1 MNDNIKPT
9 TNKGMDT
16 PLSGTGTQSAAFGL
30 SAVLVAM
37 GLAVLVAIV
46 GVGAKIAFDLSQIAT
61 LANETNATTIADA
74 EAAQNR
80 ALQVE
85 KLARLAVLVMSAE
98 DANRRTEALTQAEAL
113 GLALAGG
120 NKQIDDREIAQVMA
134 IVRKI
139 AEAGDGMDEL
149 RAQIRDMLAKAN
161 RAIDQADDTLVATS
175 DEATQELAERI
186 ADIGTASADSLY
198 YLQQDME
205 TLAGQN
211 TAIQLLLLTLRDMT
225 ARLGETRAI
234 TVIEDLERPERSYNG
249 LAKRLPPLVNALPTG
264 GDNEYVP
271 QLVGEFAGLSEV
283 FSMRR
288 TQLDLAAQIKVM
300 NDDATGILSAATDRL
315 SADAA
320 RGMRET
326 VQGGQ
331 AIAVGASDI
340 RTTGIVILLG
350 LIGFGFIV
358 AWFLRGQVFKPISQA
373 SRALEDMRQGRLD
386 AEMPPTHLREFE
398 AIRSSLESFRQALLD
413 TKRLESE
420 KAASRRREED
430 EKRQFITELADS
442 FDQQVKEGVAG
453 VTSSASEMQVT
464 AQQMSATAEEASRQS
479 TNVATASEQATVN
492 VQTVAVTVEELS
504 ASIAEIGRQVS
515 QSARITGNAVAE
527 VESTNAVVLGLA
539 DAANRIGEVVTLIND
554 IAGQTN
560 LLALNATIEAARAGD
575 AGKGF
580 AVVAQEVKN
589 LANQTARAT
598 EDISKQ
604 IAAVQDETADAVS
617 AIHKINGIIA
627 EVNDISTTIAA
638 AVEEQSLSTQDI
650 ARNVQQ
656 AARGTQDVNENI
668 VSVNK
673 AAGETGSAAGQMLG
687 AAQSMSRQAEGLR
700 GEVEQFLGN
709 IRAA

>member
-149 RAQIRDMLAKAN
+149 RAQIQDMLAKAN

-175 DEATQELAERI
+175 DESTLELTESI
-186 ADIGTASADSLY
+186 ADIGTASADDLY
-198 YLQQDME
+198 YLQQDMAE
-205 TLAGQN
+205 LAGQN
-211 TAIQLLLLTLRDMT
+211 TAIQSLLLTLRDMT

-249 LAKRLPPLVNALPTG
+249 LAKRLPPLVNALPSG
-264 GDNEYVP
+264 GDNEYLP
-271 QLVGEFAGLSEV
+271 ELVAEFTGLSKV
-283 FSMRR
+283 FSIRR
-288 TQLDLAAQIKVM
+288 TQLDLAAQIRTM
-300 NDDATGILSAATDRL
+300 NDDATGILSAVTDRL

-320 RGMRET
+320 HGMRET
-326 VQGGQ
+326 VQGGHD
-331 AIAVGASDI
+331 IAVGARAI
-340 RTTGIVILLG
+340 RTTGFVILLG
-350 LIGFGFIV
+350 LLGAGFVV
-358 AWFLRGQVFKPISQA
+358 AWFLQGQVLKPVSQA

-386 AEMPPTHLREFE
+386 AEMPRTRMREFE
-398 AIRSSLESFRQALLD
+398 AIRSSLEGFRQALLD
-413 TKRLESE
+413 TKRLEAE
-420 KAASRRREED
+420 KADNQSAREE
-430 EKRQFITELADS
+430 EANRVLLLCEQFDRTASDS
-442 FDQQVKEGVAG
+442 LKGVS
-453 VTSSASEMQVT
+453 SSATEMQAT
-464 AQQMSATAEEASRQS
+464 AQQMTSTAEETRRQS
-479 TNVATASEQATVN
+479 ATVATASDQATAN
-492 VQTVAVTVEELS
+492 VQMVASTAEELS
-504 ASIAEIGRQVS
+504 ASISEIGRQVM
-515 QSARITGNAVAE
+515 QSAKIAANAVTEAE
-527 VESTNAVVLGLA
+527 ATNDTVQGLA
-539 DAANRIGEVVTLIND
+539 EAASKIGDVVDLIND

-560 LLALNATIEAARAGD
+560 LLALNATIEAARAGE

-589 LANQTARAT
+589 LANQTAKAT

-604 IAAVQDETADAVS
+604 ITAVQEETTGAVD
-617 AIHKINGIIA
+617 AIHKIRGIIS
-627 EVNDISTTIAA
+627 EISDISTTISS
-638 AVEEQSLSTQDI
+638 AVEEQGVSTQEI

-656 AARGTQDVNENI
+656 AAKGTQDVNATIES
-668 VSVNK
+668 VSK
-673 AAGETGSAAGQMLG
+673 AAGETGSAAGQVLG
-687 AAQSMSRQAEGLR
+687 ASQEMSRQAEGLR
-700 GEVEQFLGN
+700 GDVERFLAE